1 VATTTA
7 TRAAIRELLRTVER
21 LEAERRENPLLIR
34 LRAEPARIFRAA
46 KMTPDSWQERLL
58 RSPSSR
64 LLLLCSR
71 QSGKS
76 LTAAALA
83 LREALLRPPA
93 LVLLLSPT
101 QRQSG
106 ELFKDK
112 VRRLYNAIGRPVAC
126 VQETQL
132 TMELAN
138 GSRIIALPGEEE
150 TIRCYSGVRLLVID
164 EAARVPD
171 ALYYSVR
178 PMLAVSRGL
187 LVALS
192 TPFGR
197 RGWFYEEWR
206 GSSAWDRVQVT
217 ATECPRISPEFLA
230 EERAALGDH
239 WYSQEYEL
247 VFRDVIDSLFRQEDI
262 DSALAC
268 DVAPLDFGTRP

>member
-1 VATTTA
+1 MATA
-7 TRAAIRELLRTVER
+7 TARAELRALAQMVAK
-21 LEAERRENPLLIR
+21 LEAGRKESPLLDR
-34 LRAEPARIFRAA
+34 LRADPADIFRAA
-46 KMTPDSWQERLL
+46 KMTPDAWQQRLL
-58 RSPSSR
+58 RCRSSR

-76 LTAAALA
+76 QTAAALA
-83 LREALLRPPA
+83 LREALLKPPA

-112 VRRLYNAIGRPVAC
+112 VRRLYNGLGRPVAC
-126 VQETQL
+126 VQETAL

-150 TIRCYSGVRLLVID
+150 TIRGYSGVNLLVVD
-164 EAARVPD
+164 EAARVHD

-178 PMLAVSRGL
+178 PMLAVSRGS

-197 RGWFYEEWR
+197 RGWFYDEWI
-206 GSSAWDRVQVT
+206 GGNPWDRVMVT
-217 ATECPRISPEFLA
+217 ADQCPRITAEFLA

-239 WYSQEYEL
+239 WFTQEYEL
-247 VFRDVIDSLFRQEDI
+247 IFRDVIDSLFRQEDI
-262 DSALAC
+262 DAALAS
-268 DVAPLDFGTRP
+268 DVAPLDLGA